1 MVVEKR
7 LTTNNVSKKFFVF
20 VLKIVILLLAPSRP
34 PSNVSSEAPSP
45 SSLRLSWKPVDKQHL
60 NGILR
65 AYVITYFETKSPDDS
80 RQNITIPVTS
90 GRKRRAISNPSSPSF
105 ELDGLK
111 AFTDYTVQV
120 MAYTVD
126 YGVPSLQLNVTTAQD
141 GKTVYFYLMIVIICW
156 FLIDL
161 TIKLMMIIKLLL
173 DVSTLSSVIFKSC
186 EVTVTWQ
193 FE

>member
-1 MVVEKR
+1 M
-7 LTTNNVSKKFFVF
+7 
-20 VLKIVILLLAPSRP
+20 KIVILLLAPSRP

-90 GRKRRAISNPSSPSF
+90 GRKRRAISDPSSPSF

-141 GKTVYFYLMIVIICW
+141 GKTVYFYLMIVIIIIIILLIIILIIIIVIIIIIL
-156 FLIDL
+156 FLS
-161 TIKLMMIIKLLL
+161 LMVTLLL
-173 DVSTLSSVIFKSC
+173 SSYVLHIIWIN
-186 EVTVTWQ
+186 VGRLRV
-193 FE
+193 FEKRSSK